1 MVACLDDKIP
11 GVLHEHERVLGA
23 VQGEV
28 GLVHVA
34 ERLVVV
40 RHLCTYGKKLLRPNQ
55 YLEILQSLSFSVTN
69 PDT

>member
-1 MVACLDDKIP
+1 MVACLDDQIP

-40 RHLCTYGKKLLRPNQ
+40 RHLCTYRKKLLRPNQ
-55 YLEILQSLSFSVTN
+55 CLEILESLSFSIA
-69 PDT
+69 

>member
-1 MVACLDDKIP
+1 MVPCLDDQIP

-40 RHLCTYGKKLLRPNQ
+40 RHLCTYRKKT
-55 YLEILQSLSFSVTN
+55 VKT
-69 PDT
+69 